1 MDRGTTTATK
11 NSFSIHVG
19 MWALF
24 KDNLKQINLSFKS
37 FKLNF
42 VINCYL
48 DWKLNTSLIT
58 YLIQF

>member
-11 NSFSIHVG
+11 NSFS